1 MIKVDYTLL
10 SPEALDNLIIDIIT
24 RESTDYGEFT
34 QDIERKK
41 NQLIQQLK
49 QEKAIII
56 YNPDEEACDIIKAE
70 LFIACQVIS

>member
-10 SPEALDNLIIDIIT
+10 SPEALDNLIMDIIT

-56 YNPDEEACDIIKAE
+56 YNSDEEACDIIKAE
-70 LFIACQVIS
+70 LFIACQ